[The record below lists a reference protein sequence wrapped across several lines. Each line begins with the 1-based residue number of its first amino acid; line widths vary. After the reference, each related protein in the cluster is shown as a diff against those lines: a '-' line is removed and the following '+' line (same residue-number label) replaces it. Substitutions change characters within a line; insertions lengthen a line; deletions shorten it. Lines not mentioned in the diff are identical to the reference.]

1 MTKGRP
7 IHLFVIRHSK
17 SCSNY
22 MRQLAGTQDRRNP
35 LVRASQELLDPAL
48 SAVGRR
54 MAEHYRPTLHKRLSA
69 AGFNTEAATIGCSGL
84 RRARETAQILFPGR
98 NVQHLPH
105 IKEHGNIPENTP
117 SLAKRCR
124 PDWHGFLRHVYTMSV
139 SQLAVV
145 GHGSFLKKEIW
156 GSVSKEPHGR
166 FCNLDGMLISAILT
180 ENGELM
186 NPQVTE
192 FKYTP
197 PAYIKHAADQCS
209 RAVEQKIAAHS
220 KMTRVTKKWKSSRRY
235 SRKQCGGASNLK
247 GGASNLKGGA
257 QVGGCNCGVSHQM
270 GGAVSMPLAYFQ
282 DGAQMRHTY
291 AEPTGTGLAT
301 TNNNWVRT
309 PLSQTG
315 GANRH
320 AVGGCTVRAS
330 WKKQQQQ
337 GGFSPSVMGSF
348 LANGTRLLP
357 AAGYMGYRMF
367 EKAGKATRAT
377 RKGGRRGHRSTRSN
391 RRSRRAQT

>member
-54 MAEHYRPTLHKRLSA
+54 MAEHYRPTLHHRLAA

-84 RRARETAQILFPGR
+84 RRARVTAQILFPGR
-98 NVQHLPH
+98 NVQHLPY

-124 PDWHGFLRHVYTMSV
+124 PDWHGFLRHVYSMTV

-156 GSVSKEPHGR
+156 DSVSKEPHGR
-166 FCNLDGMLISAILT
+166 FCNLDGLLITAILT

-192 FKYTP
+192 LKYSP
-197 PAYIKHAADQCS
+197 PAYIKYAADQCS

-220 KMTRVTKKWKSSRRY
+220 KMPRVTKKWKRSHRY
-235 SRKQCGGASNLK
+235 SRKHCGGSRQT
-247 GGASNLKGGA
+247 GGARN
-257 QVGGCNCGVSHQM
+257 QNGGCNCGAAHQT
-270 GGAVSMPLAYFQ
+270 GGGVNMPLAYFQ
-282 DGAQMRHTY
+282 DGAQMHGTY
-291 AEPTGTGLAT
+291 PEPTGTGLAT
-301 TNNNWVRT
+301 ISNSWVRT
-309 PLSQTG
+309 PLTQTG
-315 GANRH
+315 GA
-320 AVGGCTVRAS
+320 
-330 WKKQQQQ
+330 KQQ

-348 LANGTRLLP
+348 LTNGARLIP

-367 EKAGKATRAT
+367 NKSQKAGHR
-377 RKGGRRGHRSTRSN
+377 GRQ
-391 RRSRRAQT
+391 SRRRDRK